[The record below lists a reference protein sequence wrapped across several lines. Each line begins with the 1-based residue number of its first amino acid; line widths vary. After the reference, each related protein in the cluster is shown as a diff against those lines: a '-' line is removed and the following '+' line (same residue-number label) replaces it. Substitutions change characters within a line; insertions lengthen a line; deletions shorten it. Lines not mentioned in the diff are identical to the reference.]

1 MIMTLPEILRDLPTE
16 QKLALVAELW
26 DDLAKSAPL
35 NLPPEEMKEMQRRR
49 EEMIA
54 NPSIAIDSDELWR
67 RVNEH

>member
-1 MIMTLPEILRDLPTE
+1 MTLPEILRDLPTE

-35 NLPPEEMKEMQRRR
+35 NLPPEEMKDMQRRR

>member
-1 MIMTLPEILRDLPTE
+1 MTLPETFRALPPE

-26 DDLAKSAPL
+26 DDLAATAPL
-35 NLPPEEMKEMQRRR
+35 NLPLEEMKEMQRRR
-49 EEMIA
+49 DEMIA

>member
-1 MIMTLPEILRDLPTE
+1 MTLPEILRDLPTE

>member
-49 EEMIA
+49 EDMIA